1 MVGLINIIQLVGGGK
16 QIEMMNQKKFG
27 ISPVILIYFTLFR
40 GRGRD
45 LNVLQ
50 GLPRADIGE
59 HR

>member
-1 MVGLINIIQLVGGGK
+1 MT
-16 QIEMMNQKKFG
+16 NQKKVG
-27 ISPVILIYFTLFR
+27 MLSVILIYFTPFR

-50 GLPRADIGE
+50 GLPRANIAE

>member
-1 MVGLINIIQLVGGGK
+1 
-16 QIEMMNQKKFG
+16 MMNQKKLG
-27 ISPVILIYFTLFR
+27 ISSVILIYFTLFR

-50 GLPRADIGE
+50 RLPRADIGE